1 MPCPSDS
8 TLCRHDLVAFNINP
22 KSFLATDYL
31 NHFNEVI
38 MLINMLPDMPDMLDD
53 VLEWEPKS
61 YPNHF
66 AQSGFAGREMAIAAY
81 HQSPIHVRGAFDAVV
96 SEIDT
101 LLLST
106 MSDLKRTRDNPEMMI
121 NLARQA
127 LEPVPKG
134 LSDWGTRDSKGLF
147 RPSWSERCG
156 PQPLAGS
163 IVARDFD
170 MKRI

>member
-127 LEPVPKG
+127 LGDLHGLVEAASGIINAADCVPVD
-134 LSDWGTRDSKGLF
+134 SRDHENHAQSTIDALF
-147 RPSWSERCG
+147 AE
-156 PQPLAGS
+156 A
-163 IVARDFD
+163 
-170 MKRI
+170 